1 LFSAQRAHNPGPCDE
16 VGVAR
21 AERSVYVTPVMA
33 TKTGFD
39 RFLDEKL
46 RDPSFRRDYQAARAE
61 IDATDTLI
69 RALEGARAGQGLTKA
84 ELARRIS
91 VQPEIVRRL
100 LTDMDGNPT
109 IGTVLKLVMALDFH
123 IELVPNRAR
132 RAPSTTPPARRTG
145 RAATSA
151 RTSALGFDAAL

>member
-1 LFSAQRAHNPGPCDE
+1 M
-16 VGVAR
+16 
-21 AERSVYVTPVMA
+21 T

-39 RFLDEKL
+39 RFLDDKL
-46 RDPSFRRDYQAARAE
+46 RDPSFRKDYEASRAE

-91 VQPEIVRRL
+91 VKPEIVRRL

-109 IGTVLKLVMALDFH
+109 IGTVLKLVAALDFH
-123 IELVPNRAR
+123 IELVPNGPRKT
-132 RAPSTTPPARRTG
+132 PSTTPRSRRPG
-145 RAATSA
+145 PAATSA
-151 RTSALGFDAAL
+151 QTAARATRTRRRVVAPGHSRAP

>member
-1 LFSAQRAHNPGPCDE
+1 M
-16 VGVAR
+16 
-21 AERSVYVTPVMA
+21 T

-46 RDPSFRRDYQAARAE
+46 RDPSFRKDYEAARAE

-91 VQPEIVRRL
+91 VKPEIVRRL
-100 LTDMDGNPT
+100 LTDKDGNPT
-109 IGTVLKLVMALDFH
+109 IDTVLKLVTALDFH

-132 RAPSTTPPARRTG
+132 NTPSITPPSRRLG
-145 RAATSA
+145 LAATSGQ
-151 RTSALGFDAAL
+151 TSARATRTPRRGVAPVHTRAR

>member
-1 LFSAQRAHNPGPCDE
+1 M
-16 VGVAR
+16 
-21 AERSVYVTPVMA
+21 T

-46 RDPSFRRDYQAARAE
+46 QDPSFQKDYEAARAE

-91 VQPEIVRRL
+91 VRPEIVRRL
-100 LTDMDGNPT
+100 LTDKDGNPT
-109 IGTVLKLVMALDFH
+109 IGTVLKLVTALDFH

-132 RAPSTTPPARRTG
+132 KMPSTTAPARRPG
-145 RAATSA
+145 LAATSA
-151 RTSALGFDAAL
+151 RTSARAPRTPRRGVAPAHSRAP

>member
-1 LFSAQRAHNPGPCDE
+1 M
-16 VGVAR
+16 
-21 AERSVYVTPVMA
+21 T

-46 RDPSFRRDYQAARAE
+46 RDPSFRKDYEAARAE

-91 VQPEIVRRL
+91 VKPEIVRRL
-100 LTDMDGNPT
+100 LTDKDGNPT
-109 IGTVLKLVMALDFH
+109 IGTVLKLVTALDLH
-123 IELVPNRAR
+123 IELVPNRTRKAL
-132 RAPSTTPPARRTG
+132 STTPPTRRPG
-145 RAATSA
+145 PAATSA
-151 RTSALGFDAAL
+151 LTSARAPRTPRQGVAPVRSRAR